1 MSYRLPSADGIV
13 FDFNGT
19 LFLDERENR
28 ESWNMI
34 AVELRGEALSD
45 EEFLREN
52 GRTDADMVRAILPG
66 VSDEE
71 AERWSRRKEEIYKD
85 LCISRSLDLAP
96 GARDLFEAVL
106 SRGMRIAI
114 ASSAPKMN
122 MDWYIPRF
130 HLLDYFKPSAIIAG
144 RTDIPSKPD
153 GAIFRLALDAI
164 GVSGCHAAA
173 FEDSRAG
180 VLSAMDAGIRTVMRM
195 RNPEAEPL
203 DIPGII
209 EIRSFSEISLQ

>member
-153 GAIFRLALDAI
+153 GAIFRLALESI
-164 GVSGCHAAA
+164 GVEGGRAIA

-180 VLSAMDAGIRTVMRM
+180 VLSAKDAGIRTIYRM
-195 RNPEAEPL
+195 RSPGRVSLEDP
-203 DIPGII
+203 DITEIGSFREII
-209 EIRSFSEISLQ
+209 L

>member
-1 MSYRLPSADGIV
+1 MQKRGMAEDW
-13 FDFNGT
+13 
-19 LFLDERENR
+19 
-28 ESWNMI
+28 SWKKSM
-34 AVELRGEALSD
+34 
-45 EEFLREN
+45 
-52 GRTDADMVRAILPG
+52 
-66 VSDEE
+66 
-71 AERWSRRKEEIYKD
+71 EIYKD
-85 LCISRSLDLAP
+85 LCIGGSLDLAP
-96 GARDLFEAVL
+96 GARELFEAVL